1 MNEVHMF
8 FVVVVLSVLIFV
20 FISLVLGACDHND
33 HAETTKGCVTSNR
46 R

>member
-1 MNEVHMF
+1 MNEIHMF

-20 FISLVLGACDHND
+20 FINLVLGACDHNE
-33 HAETTKGCVTSNR
+33 HIEITKGYVTSER